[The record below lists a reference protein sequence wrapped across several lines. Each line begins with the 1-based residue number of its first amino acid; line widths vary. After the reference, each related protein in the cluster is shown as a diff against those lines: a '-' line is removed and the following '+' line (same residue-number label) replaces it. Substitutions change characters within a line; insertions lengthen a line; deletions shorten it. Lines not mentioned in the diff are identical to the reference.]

1 MQVEGDAEE
10 AEDTLAGVTVGA
22 LRNWLRQVGVA
33 CTLRP
38 PRFPASQALL
48 VAVPSVPTVHV
59 QHAPWDG
66 PGSHALCRRRGQGRE
81 LSYQILGLAARLAP
95 EALPGSPEAWA
106 AALAGGLPDLHHQHL
121 RLMERHILI
130 PMLQSTP
137 PHARCA
143 GFSFRRHVCLRL
155 TSLVSTFAVGDVE
168 LFTLCQA
175 LALSLCCVVP
185 VHTGLNR
192 SGP

>member
-1 MQVEGDAEE
+1 MSNVSVLMFLIILMVCISVGASVSNVLMQVEGDAEE

-22 LRNWLRQVGVA
+22 LRNWLRQVRWPG
-33 CTLRP
+33 T
-38 PRFPASQALL
+38 PRPASIPAPRAPPVAAPDAPVAACALGCTQ
-48 VAVPSVPTVHV
+48 PEVHC
-59 QHAPWDG
+59 
-66 PGSHALCRRRGQGRE
+66 CRRHMQGRE

-130 PMLQSTP
+130 PMLQTTP

-143 GFSFRRHVCLRL
+143 I
-155 TSLVSTFAVGDVE
+155 AV
-168 LFTLCQA
+168 
-175 LALSLCCVVP
+175 
-185 VHTGLNR
+185 TGA
-192 SGP
+192 PACP